1 MKKLFALAM
10 SLILLLSTAACGGV
24 TGTEG
29 LQSSEVSSVSAI
41 ATPKATQ
48 MPTAIPKATA
58 TPTPAPTATPTP
70 TPEPTPTAT
79 PTPEPTPT
87 PTPTPEPTPEPTPQP
102 IRQENMVWIPTN
114 GGTKYHRKSSCSGMK
129 DPQEVSQSSAEAM
142 GFTPCKKC
150 CK

>member
-1 MKKLFALAM
+1 M
-10 SLILLLSTAACGGV
+10 SVILLLSTAACGGV
-24 TGTEG
+24 TDTEG

-58 TPTPAPTATPTP
+58 TPTP

-79 PTPEPTPT
+79 PTPT
-87 PTPTPEPTPEPTPQP
+87 PTPEPTPQP
-102 IRQENMVWIPTN
+102 IQQENMVWIPTN
-114 GGTKYHRKSSCSGMK
+114 GGTKYHRKSSCSGMN

-150 CK
+150 YK